1 MTSISFDVYGFEA
14 RTRAEALGI
23 REAAINS
30 MARVFF
36 WIAWTLRIL
45 RRVSRSSALAI
56 RLLALGSRLEGLFE
70 SPDGFLETLLVR

>member
-1 MTSISFDVYGFEA
+1 MTSISLAVYGFEA
-14 RTRAEALGI
+14 RTRDDAFGI

-30 MARVFF
+30 MARVIF

-56 RLLALGSRLEGLFE
+56 RPLALFGRLEGLFE
-70 SPDGFLETLLVR
+70 GRRWPP